1 MGVVGRQEYSVS
13 GVFDS
18 LIRMQKVALVIV
30 QFYLLADIIA
40 GEYLQVHN
48 LRCLQLSFI
57 VKN

>member
-1 MGVVGRQEYSVS
+1 VGVVGRQEYLVS
-13 GVFDS
+13 GVFDLS
-18 LIRMQKVALVIV
+18 IRMPKVALVIV

-40 GEYLQVHN
+40 GGYLQVHN